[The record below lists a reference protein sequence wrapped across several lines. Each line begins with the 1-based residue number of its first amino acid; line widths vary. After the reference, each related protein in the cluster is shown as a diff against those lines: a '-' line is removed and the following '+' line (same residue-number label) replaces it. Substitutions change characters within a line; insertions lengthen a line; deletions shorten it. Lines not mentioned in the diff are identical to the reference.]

1 MVPFK
6 WVGYCDESEDETVLG
21 IACVFA
27 RAADWLALV
36 DSWQKLLAEYEINE
50 FHTADCEHRKG
61 PWGTWTDPADR
72 RAASRRFRTL
82 LTNNP
87 LPFPAIYAT
96 AVDLK
101 GFGETAA
108 PRIRAAHPGVGR
120 DKPWLLALHTVLDA
134 MLEAQAMSNHTFGA
148 RELLDLVCDEKHE
161 FRARVERWAVE
172 MKTTADLPLGS
183 VTFAKSQSAVGLQM
197 ADLIAYEA
205 RKAVTSVL
213 LNDKERGIREE
224 WLELM
229 RATLPSGQ
237 PRIYATLWDEA
248 AMRSSNLPPGLA

>member
-27 RAADWLALV
+27 RAADWLVLV
-36 DSWQKLLAEYEINE
+36 GGWQKLLAEYEINE
-50 FHTADCEHRKG
+50 FHAAECEHRKG
-61 PWGTWTDPADR
+61 PWETWTNPTDR
-72 RAASRRFRTL
+72 KAASRRFIAL
-82 LTNNP
+82 LTENP

-101 GFGETAA
+101 SFAEVAV
-108 PRIRAAHPGVGR
+108 PRIRAVHPGTGR

-134 MLEAQAMSNHTFGA
+134 MLEAQAMSNYTFGA

-161 FRARVERWAVE
+161 FRGRVERWALEV
-172 MKTTADLPLGS
+172 KTTTALPLGN
-183 VTFAKSQSAVGLQM
+183 VTFARSESAVGLQM

-205 RKAVTSVL
+205 RKAVTAIL
-213 LNDKERGIREE
+213 LDDEKRGIRDE
-224 WLELM
+224 WMDLM
-229 RATLPSGQ
+229 RATMPSGE
-237 PRIYATLWDEA
+237 PRLYATLWDEA
-248 AMRSSNLPPGLA
+248 AMRRNNLPPGLG